1 MHTLNQDHRC
11 SDLKAPEGDEL
22 GTRLPS
28 RDRPEKNPYVER
40 QPIEAITAIDRIARS
55 DPERIALRNGAD
67 KLTFEAL
74 RLRSDALARRLQE
87 HGARG
92 AVVGYWGERGVDWA
106 TAVVAILKAGSTYL
120 PLDPSLP
127 ASRTSFI
134 VEQSRCAL
142 IIGPDQQHSLSLFQ
156 SSSKGTIQFMPI
168 EAELRAGQ
176 PLSFVPSSSADG
188 HAYILFTSGSTGQP
202 KGAMIARAALN
213 NHLTAKIDALT
224 LTRTD
229 CIAETASHCFD
240 ISLWQLLAGLC
251 VGASIAIIDD
261 ATLKSPVS
269 LLKAIQGYGVTVA
282 QFVPSMLAV
291 FVEYLQRLAAA
302 ERALDSLRSIS
313 TVGEPLTPGLA
324 RAWLALYP
332 KVPILNHY
340 GPTECAD
347 GVTHNLVSVP
357 PAVADTYVPI
367 GKPIANLEVYITDG
381 SRLCDTGEVGE
392 ICVSGVGVATGY
404 VNDHVRTKDAF
415 GPNPFSNDPS
425 FRRLYRTGD
434 LGRVRSD
441 GLLECLGRRDRQVKI
456 RGHRI
461 ELGEIEARLSAH
473 HLVRGAVAVASVCA
487 GAKLTARDITGAE
500 GETGSRRIVAYVSAP
515 AEVTECELL
524 DFLAEALPTYML
536 PERIIH
542 VDGIPRTRNG
552 KVDFGALPDPANV
565 RPPMPTPFE
574 EPRTEVEAKLCQIWS
589 GVLGIENI
597 GVNDQFISLGGDSL
611 RAMLILGQ
619 LQTELGVRTDFRL
632 VLNGTIRSLAASIS
646 TRGESEPYIGPAY
659 GKLTRSPLTRVQEHL
674 WFLSQLDPS
683 AKNYIIQGGLR
694 IRGIIDLAAFNRAWT
709 DVVRFHQALSA
720 RFIDEDGPVQL
731 FDAPQCANLEL
742 ADASHLSAQEAEELI
757 AELRRTELNGS
768 FDLSQ
773 GNLFR
778 GRMIRFGP
786 DHHLILI
793 TAHEIIVDAWS
804 ISVLLRDLRQTYLHA
819 ATPLPKNRA
828 SLSTYAVWEKQHAAP
843 DALANQRSYWRGQIG
858 DDPPALSLGTS
869 QARPPTNS
877 HRGASHAVLL
887 GSELSNQV
895 REFARRHGCTTS
907 TTLLACFQLL
917 LRMYSGQDDVI
928 VGIPHVVR
936 DQPGSAE
943 IVGFFLNM
951 LPIRSAIDVGQS
963 FAVHALRTQGLV
975 SDAIANSAYPFGW
988 MVRDSR
994 LYRDVGR
1001 SPIFQVMF
1009 NMYSEAAEPP
1019 GQQELDLTFREYDTG
1034 YVKFDLTLYAQDQG
1048 DEIALQLA
1056 YAEDIFSSD
1065 LVGRMAD
1072 NLRCLIAACVDNP
1085 LAPVQDLS
1093 CLSATDVVMLDSL
1106 DGSAQSYSTECPLVE
1121 AFEQIS
1127 ASHRSQVAYCGDS
1140 GEITFGDLRERVT
1153 AIRSLL
1159 EASDVRAGDR
1169 VALLVDRSPDVA
1181 AVILA
1186 VRALRS
1192 IVVPISPDYPRERI
1206 EHVLRDSQP
1215 KLLVHA
1221 NTIDLGF
1228 EMPSISL
1235 LTLEGCG
1242 TPARHSE
1249 RSAKPSDQG
1258 IASLIYTSSSTG
1270 KAKGVLI
1277 PESAILNR
1285 LNWMWRSAPFDNT
1298 DVMVVQKSA
1307 SLVAS
1312 AWEYFGGLL
1321 RGVSTLILTEEQLL
1335 DPDLLLSTLA
1345 RRRATHLFASPP
1357 LLTGLI
1363 ASQKRQRRATSL
1375 RLVTSSA
1382 EPMPSSL
1389 PVRWR
1394 RSFPDV
1400 PLWNFYGATECASNA
1415 SVYKTS
1421 DADDGSWLVP
1431 VGRPIDN
1438 VKLYVLDDR
1447 LKRVP
1452 VGAAGELC
1460 IAGRCVSAGYW
1471 RDQERTDRCFVP
1483 NPYDDGQYSVLYRSG
1498 DIARIS
1504 TSGLLEICGRSD
1516 NQIKVRGYRIELEEV
1531 EKALESHPAIAKAA
1545 VVADGMD
1552 DHRHLTASVIPARDS
1567 LCSEDIVAHLRH
1579 TLPSYMIPAAFRLV
1593 DNIPLTANGKI
1604 DRAHLLSVPYCD
1616 VGLGLSAEPRTRK
1629 ERLLAGIWQELLG
1642 AKRVGIDHN
1651 FFDIGGDSLL
1661 SVRCV
1666 TLARTAGLNL
1676 TVDQLY
1682 RTPTIRALAAD
1693 GATVTLHT
1701 APSADGSLPVTPA
1714 IASWKPLVGFDE
1726 HYNIGDLFFLPGGI
1740 LDIRLLERALAHVMD
1755 RHEGLRLRVAR
1766 TDDGLGLTIAASA
1779 AERLVEEINLVGM
1792 TCLRQ
1797 RKAIESIS
1805 ARRQHIFRFDG
1816 HTPLVNVTVFRT
1828 SESGDYYVLVL
1839 MHHFVADGIGYRL
1852 FLEALDSAYDALS
1865 VGHAVSSPEN
1875 MQMLSSWLKRLE
1887 HYANNEAPAELEY
1900 WEGIDHDQFNL
1911 DVSDTSSG
1919 GGSFSDV
1926 TARELHYAHLEG
1938 RKDDANCRFL
1948 WEDQAKHHLEIGKEA
1963 TADLLNIA
1971 ARSAHC
1977 KDIDVFLAAISGACG
1992 RVFGN
1997 YSLWIDSLTSTRGRL
2012 FEDIDPSQ
2020 IIGHISELVPLSLS
2034 LAGTEPR
2041 PDRAHSINRQRNVL
2055 PRRGIGFRALKFLNR
2070 DPAVR
2075 SRIDRLPLPK
2085 IGLNYRAGLQR
2096 HFPRRLLTQEPSP
2109 IWIGEEM
2116 DEAAASHLFWFD
2128 VGYQAGRLQIETRY
2142 DPIQINYE
2150 VTHNFCTVLQQEL
2163 LLTISDFGRA
2173 GDTVIHE

>member
-1 MHTLNQDHRC
+1 ML
-11 SDLKAPEGDEL
+11 
-22 GTRLPS
+22 S
-28 RDRPEKNPYVER
+28 RDLSKKHEFV
-40 QPIEAITAIDRIARS
+40 QPIEAITAIDRLARS
-55 DPERIALRNGAD
+55 DPERIALRSGAD
-67 KLTFEAL
+67 ELTYKAL
-74 RLRSDALARRLQE
+74 RLRSDALARRLRE

-92 AVVGYWGERGVDWA
+92 AAVGYWGERGLDWA
-106 TAVVAILKAGSTYL
+106 TALVAILKAGSAYL

-127 ASRTSFI
+127 ASRTSFMI
-134 VEQSRCAL
+134 EQSRCAL
-142 IIGPDQQHSLSLFQ
+142 VIGRDRPDSLSQFQ
-156 SSSKGTIQFMPI
+156 ASSKGTTQFMAI
-168 EAELRAGQ
+168 DAALRASQ
-176 PLSFVPSSSADG
+176 PSSSVPSSSADG
-188 HAYILFTSGSTGQP
+188 LAYILFTSGSTGQP

-213 NHLTAKIDALT
+213 NHLAAKIDALT

-229 CIAETASHCFD
+229 CVAETASHCFD

-251 VGASIAIIDD
+251 VGATIAIIDD

-291 FVEYLQRLAAA
+291 FVEYLQRLPAA
-302 ERALDSLRSIS
+302 ERALDGLRIIS

-347 GVTHNLVSVP
+347 GVTHHLVCVP
-357 PAVADTYVPI
+357 PAVTDTYVPI

-404 VNDHVRTKDAF
+404 VNDHVRTRDAF

-434 LGRVRSD
+434 LGRVRPD

-487 GAKLTARDITGAE
+487 GVKLTARDITGAE
-500 GETGSRRIVAYVSAP
+500 GETGSRRIIAYVSAP

-542 VDGIPRTRNG
+542 VGGIPRTRNG
-552 KVDFGALPDPANV
+552 KVDFGALPDPTSV

-574 EPRTEVEAKLCQIWS
+574 GPRTEVEAKLCQIWS
-589 GVLGIENI
+589 GILGIDNI

-611 RAMLILGQ
+611 RAMLVLGQ
-619 LQTELGVRTDFRL
+619 LQTELGARTDFRL
-632 VLNGTIRSLAASIS
+632 VLNGTVRSLAASIS
-646 TRGESEPYIGPAY
+646 TRGESNPCIGPAH
-659 GKLTRSPLTRVQEHL
+659 GNLTRSPLTRVQEHL

-694 IRGIIDLAAFNRAWT
+694 IRGIIDLARFNRAWT

-720 RFIDEDGPVQL
+720 RFIEEDGPVQL
-731 FDAPQCANLEL
+731 FDAPQGANLEL
-742 ADASHLSAQEAEELI
+742 IDASHLSAQEAEELI

-768 FDLSQ
+768 FDLTQ

-778 GRMIRFGP
+778 ARMIRFGP

-793 TAHEIIVDAWS
+793 SAHEIIIDAWS

-819 ATPLPKNRA
+819 AAYLPKNRA
-828 SLSTYAVWEKQHAAP
+828 SLSTYAVWEKQHASP
-843 DALANQRSYWRGQIG
+843 EALANQRSYWRRQIG
-858 DDPPALSLGTS
+858 DDPPVLSLGTG
-869 QARPPTNS
+869 QARPQTNS

-887 GSELSNQV
+887 GSELSNRV
-895 REFARRHGCTTS
+895 REFARQHRCTPS
-907 TTLLACFQLL
+907 TTLLACFKLL
-917 LRMYSGQDDVI
+917 LRMYSGQDEVI
-928 VGIPHVVR
+928 VGIPHAVR
-936 DQPGSAE
+936 EQPGSAD

-963 FAVHALRTQGLV
+963 FAVHALRIQGLV
-975 SDAIANSAYPFGW
+975 SDAIANAAYPFGW
-988 MVRDSR
+988 MVSDSR
-994 LYRDVGR
+994 LCREAGR

-1019 GQQELDLTFREYDTG
+1019 GQHELDLTFREYDTG

-1065 LVGRMAD
+1065 LIGRMAD
-1072 NLRCLIAACVDNP
+1072 NLRCLIAACVENP
-1085 LAPVQDLS
+1085 VAPVKDLS
-1093 CLSATDVVMLDSL
+1093 CLSATDVAMLDSL
-1106 DGSAQSYSTECPLVE
+1106 DGSAQSYATECPIVE

-1127 ASHRSQVAYCGDS
+1127 ASHRSQLAYFGDF

-1159 EASDVRAGDR
+1159 QASDVSAGDR
-1169 VALLVDRSPDVA
+1169 VAMLVDRSPDVA

-1186 VRALRS
+1186 ARALRS
-1192 IVVPISPDYPRERI
+1192 IVVPVSPDYPRERI

-1215 KLLVHA
+1215 KLLIHA
-1221 NTIDLGF
+1221 SAIDLGF
-1228 EMPSISL
+1228 ESPSISL
-1235 LTLEGCG
+1235 STLEGCG
-1242 TPARHSE
+1242 TPAHHSE
-1249 RSAKPSDQG
+1249 RSDKPSDQG

-1285 LNWMWRSAPFDNT
+1285 LHWMWRSAPFENT

-1321 RGVSTLILTEEQLL
+1321 RGVSTLILTREQLL

-1345 RRRATHLFASPP
+1345 RRRATHLFASPS

-1363 ASQKRQRRATSL
+1363 ASQERQRRATSL

-1382 EPMPSSL
+1382 EPMPASL

-1394 RSFPDV
+1394 ASFPDV

-1415 SVYKTS
+1415 SAYKTS
-1421 DADDGSWLVP
+1421 DADDGSSLVP
-1431 VGRPIDN
+1431 VGHPIDN

-1471 RDQERTDRCFVP
+1471 RDQERTSRCFVP
-1483 NPYDDGQYSVLYRSG
+1483 NPYGDGQYSVLYRSG

-1504 TSGLLEICGRSD
+1504 TSGLVEICGRSD
-1516 NQIKVRGYRIELEEV
+1516 NQIKVRGYRVELEEV
-1531 EKALESHPAIAKAA
+1531 EKALESHPAITKAA
-1545 VVADGMD
+1545 VVADGKVGD
-1552 DHRHLTASVIPARDS
+1552 RRLIASVIPARDTLS
-1567 LCSEDIVAHLRH
+1567 SEEIVTHLKH
-1579 TLPSYMIPAAFRLV
+1579 TLPSYMIPGAFRLV
-1593 DNIPLTANGKI
+1593 DSIPLTANGKI
-1604 DRAHLLSVPYCD
+1604 DRAHLSSVPYRE
-1616 VGLGLSAEPRTRK
+1616 VGPVPSAEPRTRK
-1629 ERLLAGIWQELLG
+1629 ERILVGIWQDLLG
-1642 AKRVGIDHN
+1642 VERVGIDQI

-1666 TLARTAGLNL
+1666 TLARKAGLNL

-1682 RTPTIRALAAD
+1682 RTPTIRELAAD
-1693 GATVTLHT
+1693 GTTAPLHA

-1714 IASWKPLVGFDE
+1714 IASWRPLVGFDE

-1755 RHEGLRLRVAR
+1755 RHEGLRLRIAR
-1766 TDDGLGLTIAASA
+1766 TDDGLRLTIAASM

-1792 TCLRQ
+1792 TSLRQ

-1805 ARRQHIFRFDG
+1805 ARRQHVFRFDG
-1816 HTPLVNVTVFRT
+1816 QTPLVNVTVFRT
-1828 SESGDYYVLVL
+1828 SESGDYYLLVL

-1852 FLEALDSAYDALS
+1852 FLEALDAAYDALGS
-1865 VGHAVSSPEN
+1865 GRPVYGPEN

-1887 HYANNEAPAELEY
+1887 RYANSEAPAELEY
-1900 WEGIDHDQFNL
+1900 WERIDHDRFNL
-1911 DVSDTSSG
+1911 HVSPTSASG
-1919 GGSFSDV
+1919 ASFSQA
-1926 TARELHYAHLEG
+1926 TARELHYARLEG
-1938 RKDDANCRFL
+1938 RANDANCRFL
-1948 WEDQAKHHLEIGKEA
+1948 WEDQAKHHLEIDKEA

-1971 ARSAHC
+1971 VRSAHC
-1977 KDIDVFLAAISGACG
+1977 KDIDVLLAAISGACG

-1997 YSLWIDSLTSTRGRL
+1997 YSLWIDSLTSIRGRL

-2020 IIGHISELVPLSLS
+2020 IIGHISELVPLALS
-2034 LAGTEPR
+2034 LTGTEAR
-2041 PDRAHSINRQRNVL
+2041 PDRARSIHRQRNAM

-2075 SRIDRLPLPK
+2075 RQIDRLPLPK

-2096 HFPRRLLTQEPSP
+2096 HFPRRFLAQEPST
-2109 IWIGEEM
+2109 IWIGEDM

-2128 VGYQAGRLQIETRY
+2128 VGYQAGCLQIDTTY
-2142 DPIQINYE
+2142 DPTHIGYE
-2150 VTHNFCTVLQQEL
+2150 VTRNLCTVLQQEL
-2163 LLTISDFGRA
+2163 LLTISEFGSAR
-2173 GDTVIHE
+2173 DTVIHE

>member
-1 MHTLNQDHRC
+1 MPSQDLSKKNQF
-11 SDLKAPEGDEL
+11 
-22 GTRLPS
+22 
-28 RDRPEKNPYVER
+28 VER
-40 QPIEAITAIDRIARS
+40 PPIEVITAIDRLARS
-55 DPERIALRNGAD
+55 DPERIALRSGAD
-67 KLTFEAL
+67 ELTYEAL
-74 RLRSDALARRLQE
+74 RLRSDALARRLRE

-92 AVVGYWGERGVDWA
+92 AVVGYWGERGFDWA

-134 VEQSRCAL
+134 IEQSRCAL

-156 SSSKGTIQFMPI
+156 SSSKGTTQFMPI
-168 EAELRAGQ
+168 EAALREGQ
-176 PLSFVPSSSADG
+176 PSSFVPSSRADG
-188 HAYILFTSGSTGQP
+188 LAYILFTSGSTGQP
-202 KGAMIARAALN
+202 KGAMIAHAALN
-213 NHLTAKIDALT
+213 NHLAAKIDALA

-229 CIAETASHCFD
+229 CSAQTASHCFD

-251 VGASIAIIDD
+251 VGGSIAIIDD

-269 LLKAIQGYGVTVA
+269 LLKAIQGHGVTVA

-291 FVEYLQRLAAA
+291 FVEYLQALAAA
-302 ERALDSLRSIS
+302 ERALDSLRIIS

-332 KVPILNHY
+332 QVPILNHY

-347 GVTHNLVSVP
+347 GVTHHLVSVP

-367 GKPIANLEVYITDG
+367 GKPIANLEAYVTDG

-392 ICVSGVGVATGY
+392 ICVSGVGVAAGY
-404 VNDHVRTKDAF
+404 VNDDVRTKDAF
-415 GPNPFSNDPS
+415 GPNPFSNNPG

-434 LGRVRSD
+434 LGRVRPD

-461 ELGEIEARLSAH
+461 ELGEIEARLCAH
-473 HLVRGAVAVASVCA
+473 HSVHGAVAVASVCA
-487 GAKLTARDITGAE
+487 GVKLMARDITSAE
-500 GETGSRRIVAYVSAP
+500 GETGPRRLIAYVSAP
-515 AEVTECELL
+515 AEVTEAELQN
-524 DFLAEALPTYML
+524 FVAETLPTYML

-542 VDGIPRTRNG
+542 VSGIPRTRNG
-552 KVDFGALPDPANV
+552 KVDFGALPDLTSV
-565 RPPMPTPFE
+565 RPLLPMPFE
-574 EPRTEVEAKLCQIWS
+574 EPRTELEAKLCQIWA
-589 GVLGIENI
+589 GVLRIENI
-597 GVNDQFISLGGDSL
+597 GANDQFVSLGGDSL

-619 LQTELGVRTDFRL
+619 LETQLGVRTDFRL
-632 VLNGTIRSLAASIS
+632 ILNGTVRSLAASIAS
-646 TRGESEPYIGPAY
+646 RGESKPCTAPAY
-659 GKLTRSPLTRVQEHL
+659 GMLARAPLTRVQEHL

-683 AKNYIIQGGLR
+683 ARNYIIQGGLR
-694 IRGIIDLAAFNRAWT
+694 IRGFLDLAAFNRAWS
-709 DVVRFHQALSA
+709 DVVHFHQALSA

-731 FDAPQCANLEL
+731 FDDPQCANLDL
-742 ADASHLSAQEAEELI
+742 TDASHLTAQQAEELI
-757 AELRRTELNGS
+757 TDLRQTELSGC
-768 FDLSQ
+768 FDLRQ
-773 GNLFR
+773 GHLFR
-778 GRMIRFGP
+778 ARMIRLRP

-793 TAHEIIVDAWS
+793 TAHEIIIDAWS
-804 ISVLLRDLRQTYLHA
+804 ISVLLRDLRQRYLHA
-819 ATPLPKNRA
+819 AASLPKNCA
-828 SLSTYAVWEKQHAAP
+828 SLSTYAVWEKQHATP
-843 DALANQRSYWRGQIG
+843 EALASQRSYWRRQIG
-858 DDPPALSLGTS
+858 DDPPVLSLGTG
-869 QARPPTNS
+869 QAQSRTKS

-895 REFARRHGCTTS
+895 REFARRHRCTTP
-907 TTLLACFQLL
+907 TALLACFKLL

-963 FAVHALRTQGLV
+963 FAVHALRVQGLV

-994 LYRDVGR
+994 LYRETER

-1019 GQQELDLTFREYDTG
+1019 DQHEFDLTFREYDTG

-1056 YAEDIFSSD
+1056 YAEDILSSD
-1065 LVGRMAD
+1065 LIVRMAD
-1072 NLRCLIAACVDNP
+1072 NLRCLIAACVENP
-1085 LAPVQDLS
+1085 LAPVKDLS
-1093 CLSATDVVMLDSL
+1093 CLSGADVVMLDSL
-1106 DGSAQSYSTECPLVE
+1106 DGSAQSYSTECPLAE

-1127 ASHRSQVAYCGDS
+1127 ATHRSQVAYCGDF

-1159 EASDVRAGDR
+1159 EACEVGAGDR
-1169 VALLVDRSPDVA
+1169 VAMLVDRSPDVA

-1186 VRALRS
+1186 ARALQS
-1192 IVVPISPDYPRERI
+1192 IVVPISPDYPRDRMDHI
-1206 EHVLRDSQP
+1206 LRDSRA

-1221 NTIDLGF
+1221 GTTDLGF
-1228 EMPSISL
+1228 DLPSICL

-1242 TPARHSE
+1242 TLAHESE
-1249 RSAKPSDQG
+1249 CGDKPSDQG

-1285 LNWMWRSAPFDNT
+1285 LNWMWRTAPFDST

-1321 RGVSTLILTEEQLL
+1321 RGVPALILTRKQLL

-1345 RRRATHLFASPP
+1345 GRRATRLFASPA

-1363 ASQKRQRRATSL
+1363 ASQERQPRSTSL
-1375 RLVTSSA
+1375 RFVTSSA

-1394 RSFPDV
+1394 TYFPDV

-1415 SVYKTS
+1415 AVYKTS
-1421 DADDGSWLVP
+1421 DADDGASLVP

-1438 VKLYVLDDR
+1438 VRLYVLDAA

-1460 IAGRCVSAGYW
+1460 VAGRCVSAGYW
-1471 RDQERTDRCFVP
+1471 RDQDRTTRCFVP
-1483 NPYDDGQYSVLYRSG
+1483 NPYGDGQYSVLYRSG

-1531 EKALESHPAIAKAA
+1531 EKALESHPAITKAA
-1545 VVADGMD
+1545 VAADGMVGD
-1552 DHRHLTASVIPARDS
+1552 RRLIASVIPARDS
-1567 LCSEDIVAHLRH
+1567 LSSEEIVTHLKH
-1579 TLPSYMIPAAFRLV
+1579 SLPSYMIPAAFRLV
-1593 DNIPLTANGKI
+1593 DNIPLTTSGKI
-1604 DRAHLLSVPYCD
+1604 DRAGLSSVPYRE
-1616 VGLGLSAEPRTRK
+1616 VGPAPSAEPRTGK
-1629 ERLLAGIWQELLG
+1629 ERILAGIWQDLLG
-1642 AKRVGIDHN
+1642 VKRVGIDQV

-1666 TLARTAGLNL
+1666 TLARKAGLNL

-1682 RTPTIRALAAD
+1682 RTPTIRELAAD
-1693 GATVTLHT
+1693 GATVALHT
-1701 APSADGSLPVTPA
+1701 AASADGSLPVTPA

-1740 LDIRLLERALAHVMD
+1740 LDIRLLERAVAHVMD

-1766 TDDGLGLTIAASA
+1766 TDDGLRLTIAASV
-1779 AERLVEEINLVGM
+1779 AERLVEEINLGGM
-1792 TCLRQ
+1792 TSLRQ

-1805 ARRQHIFRFDG
+1805 ARRQHMFRFDG
-1816 HTPLVNVTVFRT
+1816 QTPLVNVTVFRT
-1828 SESGDYYVLVL
+1828 SESGDYYLLVL

-1852 FLEALDSAYDALS
+1852 FLEALDAAYDALGS
-1865 VGHAVSSPEN
+1865 GHAVRGPDN
-1875 MQMLSSWLKRLE
+1875 MQILSSWLKRLE
-1887 HYANNEAPAELEY
+1887 HYANSEAPAELEY
-1900 WEGIDHDQFNL
+1900 WERIDYNQFNL
-1911 DVSDTSSG
+1911 HISPTSAG
-1919 GGSFSDV
+1919 GASFSQV
-1926 TARELHYAHLEG
+1926 TARELHYARLEG
-1938 RKDDANCRFL
+1938 RADDANCRVL

-1977 KDIDVFLAAISGACG
+1977 KDIDVVLAAISGACG

-2034 LAGTEPR
+2034 LAGTEAR
-2041 PDRAHSINRQRNVL
+2041 PDRVRSINRQRNAL
-2055 PRRGIGFRALKFLNR
+2055 PRRGVGFRVLKFVNR
-2070 DPAVR
+2070 DPAVQ

-2096 HFPRRLLTQEPSP
+2096 HFPRRLLAQDPSP
-2109 IWIGEEM
+2109 IWIGEDM
-2116 DEAAASHLFWFD
+2116 DEAAASHLLWFD

-2142 DPIQINYE
+2142 DPTQIGYE
-2150 VTHNFCTVLQQEL
+2150 VTRNLCTVLQQEL
-2163 LLTISDFGRA
+2163 LLTIAEFGRA

>member
-1 MHTLNQDHRC
+1 M
-11 SDLKAPEGDEL
+11 
-22 GTRLPS
+22 PS
-28 RDRPEKNPYVER
+28 RDLSKKNQFVER
-40 QPIEAITAIDRIARS
+40 QPIGAIAAIDRLARS
-55 DPERIALRNGAD
+55 DPKRIALRSGAD
-67 KLTFEAL
+67 ELTYEAL
-74 RLRSDALARRLQE
+74 RLGSDALARRLRE

-92 AVVGYWGERGVDWA
+92 AVIGYWGERGFDWA
-106 TAVVAILKAGSTYL
+106 TAVIAILKAGSTYL

-134 VEQSRCAL
+134 IEQSRCAL
-142 IIGPDQQHSLSLFQ
+142 IIVPDQQHSLGMFQ
-156 SSSKGTIQFMPI
+156 SSSKGTTQFLPI
-168 EAELRAGQ
+168 EAALREGQ
-176 PLSFVPSSSADG
+176 PSSFVPSSSADG
-188 HAYILFTSGSTGQP
+188 IAYILFTSGSTGQP
-202 KGAMIARAALN
+202 KGAMIAHAALN
-213 NHLTAKIDALT
+213 NHLAAKIDALA

-229 CIAETASHCFD
+229 SIAQTASHCFD

-251 VGASIAIIDD
+251 VGGSIAIIDD

-269 LLKAIQGYGVTVA
+269 LLKAIQGHGVTIA

-291 FVEYLQRLAAA
+291 FVEYLQPLAAA
-302 ERALDSLRSIS
+302 ERALDSLRIIS

-332 KVPILNHY
+332 HVPILNHY

-367 GKPIANLEVYITDG
+367 GKPIANLEAYVTDG
-381 SRLCDTGEVGE
+381 SRLCDTGELGE
-392 ICVSGVGVATGY
+392 ICVSGVGVAAGY
-404 VNDHVRTKDAF
+404 VNDDVRTKDAF
-415 GPNPFSNDPS
+415 GPNPFSNKPG

-461 ELGEIEARLSAH
+461 ELGEIEARLCAH
-473 HLVRGAVAVASVCA
+473 HSVHGAVAVASVCA
-487 GAKLTARDITGAE
+487 GVKLMARDITSAE
-500 GETGSRRIVAYVSAP
+500 RETGSRRLIAYVSAP
-515 AEVTECELL
+515 AEVTEAELQN
-524 DFLAEALPTYML
+524 FVAETLPTYML

-542 VDGIPRTRNG
+542 LGCIPRNRNG
-552 KVDFGALPDPANV
+552 KVDFGALPDPTSV
-565 RPPMPTPFE
+565 RPLMPTPFE
-574 EPRTEVEAKLCQIWS
+574 GPRTELEAQLWQIWA
-589 GVLGIENI
+589 GVLRIENI

-619 LQTELGVRTDFRL
+619 LQTQLGVRTDFRL
-632 VLNGTIRSLAASIS
+632 VLKGTVRSLAASIAS
-646 TRGESEPYIGPAY
+646 RGESKPCTAPAH
-659 GKLTRSPLTRVQEHL
+659 GKLARAPLTRVQEHL

-683 AKNYIIQGGLR
+683 ARNYIIQGGLR
-694 IRGIIDLAAFNRAWT
+694 IKGFIDLATFNRAWT
-709 DVVRFHQALSA
+709 DVVHFHQALSA

-731 FDAPQCANLEL
+731 FDDPQCANLGL
-742 ADASHLSAQEAEELI
+742 TDASHLTAQQAEELI
-757 AELRRTELNGS
+757 AELRQTELSGS

-773 GNLFR
+773 GHLFR
-778 GRMIRFGP
+778 ARMIRFRP

-793 TAHEIIVDAWS
+793 TAHEIIIDAWS
-804 ISVLLRDLRQTYLHA
+804 ISVLLRDLRQRYLDA
-819 ATPLPKNRA
+819 AASMPKDRA
-828 SLSTYAVWEKQHAAP
+828 SLSTYAVWEKQHATP
-843 DALANQRSYWRGQIG
+843 ETLANQRSYWRRQIG
-858 DDPPALSLGTS
+858 DDPPVLSLGTG
-869 QARPPTNS
+869 QARPRTKS

-895 REFARRHGCTTS
+895 REFARRHRCTTS
-907 TTLLACFQLL
+907 TTLLACFKLL

-928 VGIPHVVR
+928 VGIPQVVR
-936 DQPGSAE
+936 DQPGSAD

-963 FAVHALRTQGLV
+963 FAVHALRVQGLV

-994 LYRDVGR
+994 LYREAER
-1001 SPIFQVMF
+1001 SPIFRVMF

-1019 GQQELDLTFREYDTG
+1019 DQHEFNLTFREYDTG

-1056 YAEDIFSSD
+1056 YAEDILSRD
-1065 LVGRMAD
+1065 LIVRMAD
-1072 NLRCLIAACVDNP
+1072 NLRCLIAACVESP
-1085 LAPVQDLS
+1085 LAPVKDLS
-1093 CLSATDVVMLDSL
+1093 CLSGADVVMLDSL
-1106 DGSAQSYSTECPLVE
+1106 HGSAQSYATECPLVE
-1121 AFEQIS
+1121 AFGQIGT
-1127 ASHRSQVAYCGDS
+1127 SHRSQVAYFGDF

-1159 EASDVRAGDR
+1159 EASEVGAGDR
-1169 VALLVDRSPDVA
+1169 VAMLVDRSPDVA

-1186 VRALRS
+1186 ARALQS
-1192 IVVPISPDYPRERI
+1192 IVVPISPDYPRDRMDHI
-1206 EHVLRDSQP
+1206 LRDSRA
-1215 KLLVHA
+1215 KVLVHA
-1221 NTIDLGF
+1221 STTDLGF
-1228 EMPSISL
+1228 DLPSICL
-1235 LTLEGCG
+1235 LTLEGGGTLAHESECG
-1242 TPARHSE
+1242 D
-1249 RSAKPSDQG
+1249 KPSDQG

-1270 KAKGVLI
+1270 RAKGVLI
-1277 PESAILNR
+1277 PESAIVNR
-1285 LNWMWRSAPFDNT
+1285 LNWMWRTAPFEST

-1321 RGVSTLILTEEQLL
+1321 RGVPALILPRRQLL
-1335 DPDLLLSTLA
+1335 DPDLLSSTLA
-1345 RRRATHLFASPP
+1345 EHRATHLFASPA

-1363 ASQKRQRRATSL
+1363 ASQERQPRSTSL
-1375 RLVTSSA
+1375 RFVTSSA

-1394 RSFPDV
+1394 TYFPDV

-1415 SVYKTS
+1415 AVYKTS
-1421 DADDGSWLVP
+1421 DADDGVSLVP

-1438 VKLYVLDDR
+1438 VKLYVLDAA

-1471 RDQERTDRCFVP
+1471 RDQERTTRCFVP
-1483 NPYDDGQYSVLYRSG
+1483 NPYGDGQYSVLYRSG

-1531 EKALESHPAIAKAA
+1531 EKALESHPAISKAA
-1545 VVADGMD
+1545 VAADGMVGD
-1552 DHRHLTASVIPARDS
+1552 RRLIASVIPARDS
-1567 LCSEDIVAHLRH
+1567 LSSEEIVTHLKH
-1579 TLPSYMIPAAFRLV
+1579 SLPSYMIPAAFRFV
-1593 DNIPLTANGKI
+1593 DNIPLTTSGKI
-1604 DRAHLLSVPYCD
+1604 DRAGLSSVPYRE
-1616 VGLGLSAEPRTRK
+1616 VGPAPSAEPSTRK
-1629 ERLLAGIWQELLG
+1629 ERILAGIWRDLLG
-1642 AKRVGIDHN
+1642 IERVGIDQA
-1651 FFDIGGDSLL
+1651 FFDVGGDSLL

-1666 TLARTAGLNL
+1666 TLARKAGLNL

-1682 RTPTIRALAAD
+1682 RTPTIRELAAD
-1693 GATVTLHT
+1693 GATIALHT
-1701 APSADGSLPVTPA
+1701 APSVDGALPVTPA

-1726 HYNIGDLFFLPGGI
+1726 HYNIGDLFFLPGGM

-1755 RHEGLRLRVAR
+1755 RHEGLRLRIAR
-1766 TDDGLGLTIAASA
+1766 TDDGLRLTIAASV
-1779 AERLVEEINLVGM
+1779 AERLVEEINLGGM
-1792 TCLRQ
+1792 TSLRQ

-1805 ARRQHIFRFDG
+1805 ARRQHMFRFDG
-1816 HTPLVNVTVFRT
+1816 QTPLVNVTVFRT
-1828 SESGDYYVLVL
+1828 SESGDYYLLVL

-1852 FLEALDSAYDALS
+1852 FLEAVDAAYDALGS
-1865 VGHAVSSPEN
+1865 GHAVSGPET
-1875 MQMLSSWLKRLE
+1875 MQMLSPWLKRLE
-1887 HYANNEAPAELEY
+1887 HYANSEAPAELEY
-1900 WEGIDHDQFNL
+1900 WERIDYDQFNL
-1911 DVSDTSSG
+1911 HVSPTPAGSA
-1919 GGSFSDV
+1919 SFSQV
-1926 TARELHYAHLEG
+1926 TARELHYARLEG
-1938 RKDDANCRFL
+1938 RADDANCRVL

-2034 LAGTEPR
+2034 LTGTEAR
-2041 PDRAHSINRQRNVL
+2041 PDRVRSINRQRNAP
-2055 PRRGIGFRALKFLNR
+2055 PRRGVGFRVLKFVNR

-2085 IGLNYRAGLQR
+2085 IGLNYRAGLQH
-2096 HFPRRLLTQEPSP
+2096 HFPRRLLAQDPSP
-2109 IWIGEEM
+2109 IWIGEDM

-2142 DPIQINYE
+2142 DPTQIGYE
-2150 VTHNFCTVLQQEL
+2150 VTHNLCTVLQQEL
-2163 LLTISDFGRA
+2163 LLTIREFGRA
-2173 GDTVIHE
+2173 GDAVIHE

>member
-1 MHTLNQDHRC
+1 M
-11 SDLKAPEGDEL
+11 
-22 GTRLPS
+22 PS
-28 RDRPEKNPYVER
+28 RDLPDKTPYVEP
-40 QPIEAITAIDRIARS
+40 QPIEAITAIDGIARS
-55 DPERIALRNGAD
+55 DPKRIALRSGAD
-67 KLTFEAL
+67 ELTYEAL
-74 RLRSDALARRLQE
+74 RLRSDTLAKRLRE
-87 HGARG
+87 HVARG
-92 AVVGYWGERGVDWA
+92 AVVGYWGERGFDWA
-106 TAVVAILKAGSTYL
+106 TAVIAILKAGSTYL

-142 IIGPDQQHSLSLFQ
+142 IIGPDQQQSLGLFQ

-168 EAELRAGQ
+168 EAQLRERQ
-176 PLSFVPSSSADG
+176 PSSFVPSSSADG

-213 NHLTAKIDALT
+213 NHLAAKIDALT

-251 VGASIAIIDD
+251 VGASITIIDD

-269 LLKAIQGYGVTVA
+269 LLQAIQGYGVTVA

-302 ERALDSLRSIS
+302 ERALDSLRIIS

-347 GVTHNLVSVP
+347 GVTHNLVSIP

-404 VNDHVRTKDAF
+404 VNDHVRTRDAF

-473 HLVRGAVAVASVCA
+473 HLVSGAVAVASVCA
-487 GAKLTARDITGAE
+487 GVKLTARDITGSE
-500 GETGSRRIVAYVSAP
+500 RETGSRRIVAYVSAP
-515 AEVTECELL
+515 AEVTQCELL

-542 VDGIPRTRNG
+542 VGSIPRTRNG
-552 KVDFGALPDPANV
+552 KVDFGALPDPTSV

-574 EPRTEVEAKLCQIWS
+574 RPRTEVEARLCQIWS
-589 GVLGIENI
+589 EILGIKNV
-597 GVNDQFISLGGDSL
+597 GVNDQFMSLGGDSL

-646 TRGESEPYIGPAY
+646 TRGESKPCIGPAY
-659 GKLTRSPLTRVQEHL
+659 GKLARSPLTRVQEHL

-694 IRGIIDLAAFNRAWT
+694 IRGIIDLAAFSRAWA
-709 DVVRFHQALSA
+709 DVVRLHQALSA

-742 ADASHLSAQEAEELI
+742 ADASHLSAREAEELI

-778 GRMIRFGP
+778 GRMIRLSP

-793 TAHEIIVDAWS
+793 TAHEIILDAWS
-804 ISVLLRDLRQTYLHA
+804 ISVLLRELRQTYLHA
-819 ATPLPKNRA
+819 APSLPKNRA
-828 SLSTYAVWEKQHAAP
+828 SLSTYAVWEEQHAAP
-843 DALANQRSYWRGQIG
+843 EALANQRSYWRGQIG
-858 DDPPALSLGTS
+858 DDPPVLSLGTR
-869 QARPPTNS
+869 QARPQTNS
-877 HRGASHAVLL
+877 HRGASHSVLL
-887 GSELSNQV
+887 GSELSNRV

-907 TTLLACFQLL
+907 TTLLACFKLL
-917 LRMYSGQDDVI
+917 LRMYSGQDDLI
-928 VGIPHVVR
+928 VGIPHAVR
-936 DQPGSAE
+936 DQPGSAD

-963 FAVHALRTQGLV
+963 FAVHALRIQGLV

-988 MVRDSR
+988 MVRDGR
-994 LYRDVGR
+994 LHREAGR

-1009 NMYSEAAEPP
+1009 NMYSEATEPP
-1019 GQQELDLTFREYDTG
+1019 AQQELDLTFREYDTG

-1056 YAEDIFSSD
+1056 YAKDIFSSD
-1065 LVGRMAD
+1065 LIGRMAD
-1072 NLRCLIAACVDNP
+1072 NLRCLIAACVDHP
-1085 LAPVQDLS
+1085 LAPVKDLS

-1127 ASHRSQVAYCGDS
+1127 ASHCSRVAYFGDF
-1140 GEITFGDLRERVT
+1140 GEITFGDLRERVRAT
-1153 AIRSLL
+1153 RSLL
-1159 EASDVRAGDR
+1159 EASGVEAGDR
-1169 VALLVDRSPDVA
+1169 VAMLVDRSPDVA

-1186 VRALRS
+1186 ARALQS
-1192 IVVPISPDYPRERI
+1192 IVVPISPDYPRDRI
-1206 EHVLRDSQP
+1206 DHILRDSQA

-1221 NTIDLGF
+1221 NTTDPGFDL
-1228 EMPSISL
+1228 PSICL
-1235 LTLEGCG
+1235 LTRQGRRAPPHECIFSGG
-1242 TPARHSE
+1242 
-1249 RSAKPSDQG
+1249 PSDPK
-1258 IASLIYTSSSTG
+1258 IVSLIYTSSSTG

-1277 PESAILNR
+1277 PESSVLNR
-1285 LNWMWRSAPFDNT
+1285 LNWMWRSAPFGNT

-1321 RGVSTLILTEEQLL
+1321 RGVSTLILAHEQLL
-1335 DPDLLLSTLA
+1335 DPDLLLGTLA
-1345 RRRATHLFASPP
+1345 GRRATHLFASPP

-1363 ASQKRQRRATSL
+1363 ASQERQPRSTSL
-1375 RLVTSSA
+1375 RFVTSSA

-1394 RSFPDV
+1394 ASFPDV

-1415 SVYKTS
+1415 AVYKTS
-1421 DADDGSWLVP
+1421 DADDGASLVP

-1438 VKLYVLDDR
+1438 VKIYVLDDR

-1471 RDQERTDRCFVP
+1471 RDQERTTRCFVP
-1483 NPYDDGQYSVLYRSG
+1483 NPYGSGQYSVLYRSG

-1504 TSGLLEICGRSD
+1504 TSGLLEVCGRSD

-1545 VVADGMD
+1545 VVPEGMD
-1552 DHRHLTASVIPARDS
+1552 GHCRLIASVIPARDTLS
-1567 LCSEDIVAHLRH
+1567 SEDIVIHLRH

-1593 DNIPLTANGKI
+1593 DSIPLTTSGKI
-1604 DRAHLLSVPYCD
+1604 DRAGLMSVPYRE
-1616 VGLGLSAEPRTRK
+1616 VGPAPSAEPRTGK
-1629 ERLLAGIWQELLG
+1629 ERVLAGIWQDLLG
-1642 AKRVGIDHN
+1642 VKRVGIDQV

-1666 TLARTAGLNL
+1666 TLARKAGLNL

-1682 RTPTIRALAAD
+1682 RTPTIRELAAD
-1693 GATVTLHT
+1693 GATVTLPT
-1701 APSADGSLPVTPA
+1701 APSADGSLPVSPA

-1755 RHEGLRLRVAR
+1755 SHEGLRLRIAR
-1766 TDDGLGLTIAASA
+1766 TDDGLRLTIAASLG
-1779 AERLVEEINLVGM
+1779 ERLVEEINLVGM
-1792 TCLRQ
+1792 TSPRQ

-1805 ARRQHIFRFDG
+1805 ARRQHMFVFDG
-1816 HTPLVNVTVFRT
+1816 RTPLVNVTVFRT
-1828 SESGDYYVLVL
+1828 SESGDYYLLVL

-1852 FLEALDSAYDALS
+1852 FLEALDAAYDALS
-1865 VGHAVSSPEN
+1865 SGHALSSPEN

-1887 HYANNEAPAELEY
+1887 HYANSEAPAELEY
-1900 WEGIDHDQFNL
+1900 WERIDHAQFKL
-1911 DVSDTSSG
+1911 HVSPISAG
-1919 GGSFSDV
+1919 GASFSEV
-1926 TARELHYAHLEG
+1926 TAGELHYAHLEG
-1938 RKDDANCRFL
+1938 RKEDANRRFL
-1948 WEDQAKHHLEIGKEA
+1948 REDQAKHHLEIGNEA

-1997 YSLWIDSLTSTRGRL
+1997 YSLWIDSLTSTRGQL
-2012 FEDIDPSQ
+2012 FEDFDPSQ

-2034 LAGTEPR
+2034 LSGTEPR
-2041 PDRAHSINRQRNVL
+2041 PDRARSINRQRNVL
-2055 PRRGIGFRALKFLNR
+2055 PRRGIGFRALKFLTR
-2070 DPAVR
+2070 DPALR

-2109 IWIGEEM
+2109 IWIGEDM

-2142 DPIQINYE
+2142 DPTQIGYE
-2150 VTHNFCTVLQQEL
+2150 VTHNVCTVLHQEL
-2163 LLTISDFGRA
+2163 LLTMSEFGRA
-2173 GDTVIHE
+2173 VDTVIHE

>member
-1 MHTLNQDHRC
+1 M
-11 SDLKAPEGDEL
+11 
-22 GTRLPS
+22 RLPS
-28 RDRPEKNPYVER
+28 RDLPDKNPYVER

-55 DPERIALRNGAD
+55 DPERIALRSGAD
-67 KLTFEAL
+67 ELTYEAL
-74 RLRSDALARRLQE
+74 RLRSDALASRLRE

-92 AVVGYWGERGVDWA
+92 AVVGYWGERGLDWA

-142 IIGPDQQHSLSLFQ
+142 IIGPDQQHSLSLFR

-168 EAELRAGQ
+168 EAELRERQ
-176 PLSFVPSSSADG
+176 PSAFQPSSRTDG

-213 NHLTAKIDALT
+213 NHLAAKIDALT

-251 VGASIAIIDD
+251 IGANIAIIDD

-269 LLKAIQGYGVTVA
+269 LLKAFQRYGVTVA
-282 QFVPSMLAV
+282 QFVPSMLAA

-302 ERALDSLRSIS
+302 ERALDSLRIIS

-332 KVPILNHY
+332 QVPILNHY

-347 GVTHNLVSVP
+347 GVTHNLVSVA

-367 GKPIANLEVYITDG
+367 GKPIANLEIYITDG

-473 HLVRGAVAVASVCA
+473 HLVGGAVAVASVCA
-487 GAKLTARDITGAE
+487 GVKLTARDITGAE

-552 KVDFGALPDPANV
+552 KVDFGALPDPTSV

-574 EPRTEVEAKLCQIWS
+574 GPRTEVEAKLCQIWS
-589 GVLGIENI
+589 GILGIENI

-619 LQTELGVRTDFRL
+619 LQTDLGVRAHFRL

-646 TRGESEPYIGPAY
+646 TRGESKPCMGPAH

-694 IRGIIDLAAFNRAWT
+694 IRGIIDLAGFNRAWT

-731 FDAPQCANLEL
+731 FDAPQCAHLEL

-793 TAHEIIVDAWS
+793 TAHEIIIDAWS
-804 ISVLLRDLRQTYLHA
+804 ISVLLRDLRQRYLHA
-819 ATPLPKNRA
+819 AASLPKNRA
-828 SLSTYAVWEKQHAAP
+828 SLSTYAVWEKQQATP
-843 DALANQRSYWRGQIG
+843 EALANQRSYWRRQIG
-858 DDPPALSLGTS
+858 DDPPVLSLGTG
-869 QARPPTNS
+869 QARPRAKS

-895 REFARRHGCTTS
+895 REFARRHRCTTS
-907 TTLLACFQLL
+907 TTLLACFKLL

-936 DQPGSAE
+936 DQPGSAD

-963 FAVHALRTQGLV
+963 FAVHALRVQGLV
-975 SDAIANSAYPFGW
+975 SDAVANSAYPFGW

-994 LYRDVGR
+994 LYREAER

-1019 GQQELDLTFREYDTG
+1019 GQHELDLTFREYDTG

-1048 DEIALQLA
+1048 DEMALQLA
-1056 YAEDIFSSD
+1056 YAQDIFSSD
-1065 LVGRMAD
+1065 LIGRMAD

-1085 LAPVQDLS
+1085 LAPVKDLS
-1093 CLSATDVVMLDSL
+1093 CLSAADVVMLDSL

-1127 ASHRSQVAYCGDS
+1127 ASHCSQVAYFGDF

-1159 EASDVRAGDR
+1159 EASDVGAGDR
-1169 VALLVDRSPDVA
+1169 VAMLVDRSPDVA

-1186 VRALRS
+1186 ARALQS
-1192 IVVPISPDYPRERI
+1192 IVVPISPDYPRDRI
-1206 EHVLRDSQP
+1206 DHILRDSQA

-1221 NTIDLGF
+1221 NTTDLGVDL
-1228 EMPSISL
+1228 PSICL
-1235 LTLEGCG
+1235 LTLQGRG
-1242 TPARHSE
+1242 APAHECICSGG
-1249 RSAKPSDQG
+1249 PSDQR

-1277 PESAILNR
+1277 PESSVLNR
-1285 LNWMWRSAPFDNT
+1285 LNWMWRSAPFGNT

-1321 RGVSTLILTEEQLL
+1321 RGVSTLILTQEQLL

-1345 RRRATHLFASPP
+1345 GRRATHLFASPP

-1363 ASQKRQRRATSL
+1363 ASQERQPRSTSL
-1375 RLVTSSA
+1375 RFVTSSA

-1394 RSFPDV
+1394 AAFPDV

-1415 SVYKTS
+1415 AVYKTS
-1421 DADDGSWLVP
+1421 DADDGASLVP

-1471 RDQERTDRCFVP
+1471 RDQERTTRCFVP
-1483 NPYDDGQYSVLYRSG
+1483 NPYGDGQYSVLYRSG

-1531 EKALESHPAIAKAA
+1531 EKAIESHPAIAKAA
-1545 VVADGMD
+1545 VVPEGMD
-1552 DHRHLTASVIPARDS
+1552 GHCRLIANVIPARDS
-1567 LCSEDIVAHLRH
+1567 LICEDIVVHLRN
-1579 TLPSYMIPAAFRLV
+1579 TLPSYMIPAAFRLI
-1593 DNIPLTANGKI
+1593 DSIPLTTSGKI
-1604 DRAHLLSVPYCD
+1604 DRAGLMSVPYRE
-1616 VGLGLSAEPRTRK
+1616 VGPVPSAEPRTGK
-1629 ERLLAGIWQELLG
+1629 ERVLAGIWQDLLG
-1642 AKRVGIDHN
+1642 VKRVGIDQV

-1666 TLARTAGLNL
+1666 TLARKAGLNL

-1682 RTPTIRALAAD
+1682 RTPTIRELAAD
-1693 GATVTLHT
+1693 GATVTPHT
-1701 APSADGSLPVTPA
+1701 VPSADGSLPVIPA
-1714 IASWKPLVGFDE
+1714 IASWKALVGFDE

-1755 RHEGLRLRVAR
+1755 RHEGLRLRIAR
-1766 TDDGLGLTIAASA
+1766 TDDGLRLTIAASM

-1792 TCLRQ
+1792 TSLRQ

-1805 ARRQHIFRFDG
+1805 ARRQHMFVFDG
-1816 HTPLVNVTVFRT
+1816 QTPLVNVTVFRT
-1828 SESGDYYVLVL
+1828 SESGDYYLLVL

-1852 FLEALDSAYDALS
+1852 FLEALDAAYDGFGS
-1865 VGHAVSSPEN
+1865 GHAISSPEN
-1875 MQMLSSWLKRLE
+1875 MQMLSRWLRRLE
-1887 HYANNEAPAELEY
+1887 HYANSEAPAELEY
-1900 WEGIDHDQFNL
+1900 WEGIDYDQFNL

-1919 GGSFSDV
+1919 GASFSDV
-1926 TARELHYAHLEG
+1926 TARELHYARLEG
-1938 RKDDANCRFL
+1938 RKEDANCRSL
-1948 WEDQAKHHLEIGKEA
+1948 REDQAKHHLEIGNEA
-1963 TADLLNIA
+1963 TADLLKIA
-1971 ARSAHC
+1971 TRSAHC

-1997 YSLWIDSLTSTRGRL
+1997 YSLWIDSLTSTRGQL
-2012 FEDIDPSQ
+2012 FADIDPSQ

-2034 LAGTEPR
+2034 LSGTESR
-2041 PDRAHSINRQRNVL
+2041 PDRARSINRQRNVL

-2096 HFPRRLLTQEPSP
+2096 HFPRRLLAQEPSP
-2109 IWIGEEM
+2109 IWIGEDM

-2142 DPIQINYE
+2142 DPTEIGYE
-2150 VTHNFCTVLQQEL
+2150 ATRNLCTVLQQEL
-2163 LLTISDFGRA
+2163 LLTISEFGRA

>member
-1 MHTLNQDHRC
+1 M
-11 SDLKAPEGDEL
+11 
-22 GTRLPS
+22 
-28 RDRPEKNPYVER
+28 ER
-40 QPIEAITAIDRIARS
+40 QAIEAITAIDRIAKS
-55 DPERIALRNGAD
+55 DPERIALRGGAD
-67 KLTFEAL
+67 VLTYEAL
-74 RLRSDALARRLQE
+74 RLRSDALASRLRE

-92 AVVGYWGERGVDWA
+92 AVVGYWGDRGFDWA

-134 VEQSRCAL
+134 IEQSRCAL
-142 IIGPDQQHSLSLFQ
+142 IVGSEQQHSLSLLQ
-156 SSSKGTIQFMPI
+156 SSSEGTIQFMPI
-168 EAELRAGQ
+168 KAELRERQ
-176 PLSFVPSSSADG
+176 PSSFVPSSSADG
-188 HAYILFTSGSTGQP
+188 HAYVLFTSGSTGEP
-202 KGAMIARAALN
+202 KGAMITRAALN
-213 NHLTAKIDALT
+213 NHLAAKIDALT

-269 LLKAIQGYGVTVA
+269 LLRAIEGYGVTVA
-282 QFVPSMLAV
+282 QFVPSVLAV

-302 ERALDSLRSIS
+302 ERVLDSLRIIS

-332 KVPILNHY
+332 QVPILNHY

-347 GVTHNLVSVP
+347 GVTHHLVSVP

-367 GKPIANLEVYITDG
+367 GKPIANLEVYVIDR
-381 SRLCDTGEVGE
+381 SRLCDMGEVGE
-392 ICVSGVGVATGY
+392 ICVSGIGVAAGY
-404 VNDHVRTKDAF
+404 VNDDVRTKESF

-473 HLVRGAVAVASVCA
+473 HLVRGAVAMASACA
-487 GAKLTARDITGAE
+487 GVKLTARDITSAE
-500 GETGSRRIVAYVSAP
+500 EDTGPRRIVAYVSAP
-515 AEVTECELL
+515 AEVTEAELQN
-524 DFLAEALPTYML
+524 FVAETLPTYML

-542 VDGIPRTRNG
+542 VGGIPRTRNG
-552 KVDFGALPDPANV
+552 KVDFRALPDPTSV
-565 RPPMPTPFE
+565 RPLLPTPFE
-574 EPRTEVEAKLCQIWS
+574 GPRTELEAQLCQIWA
-589 GVLGIENI
+589 GVLRIENI

-619 LQTELGVRTDFRL
+619 LQTQLGVRTDFRL
-632 VLNGTIRSLAASIS
+632 VLNGTVRSLAASIAS
-646 TRGESEPYIGPAY
+646 RVESKPCAAPAP
-659 GKLTRSPLTRVQEHL
+659 GKLARAPLTRVQEHL

-683 AKNYIIQGGLR
+683 ARNYIIQGGLR
-694 IRGIIDLAAFNRAWT
+694 IRGVIDLAAFNGAWT
-709 DVVRFHQALSA
+709 DVVDFHQALSA
-720 RFIDEDGPVQL
+720 RFINEDGPVQL
-731 FDAPQCANLEL
+731 FDDPQYANLDL
-742 ADASHLSAQEAEELI
+742 TDASHLTSQQAEELI
-757 AELRRTELNGS
+757 TELRQTELSGS

-773 GNLFR
+773 GHLFR
-778 GRMIRFGP
+778 ARMIRFGP

-793 TAHEIIVDAWS
+793 TAHEIIIDAWS
-804 ISVLLRDLRQTYLHA
+804 ISVLLRDLRQRYLHA
-819 ATPLPKNRA
+819 AASLPKNRA
-828 SLSTYAVWEKQHAAP
+828 SLSTYAVWEKQHATP
-843 DALANQRSYWRGQIG
+843 EALANQRSYWRRQIG
-858 DDPPALSLGTS
+858 DDPPVLSLGTG
-869 QARPPTNS
+869 QARPRAKS

-895 REFARRHGCTTS
+895 REFARRHRCTTS
-907 TTLLACFQLL
+907 TTLLACFKLL

-936 DQPGSAE
+936 DQPGSAD

-963 FAVHALRTQGLV
+963 FAVHALRIQGLV
-975 SDAIANSAYPFGW
+975 SDAIANAAYPFGW

-994 LYRDVGR
+994 LCREAGR

-1009 NMYSEAAEPP
+1009 NMYSEAPEPA
-1019 GQQELDLTFREYDTG
+1019 GQHELDLTFREYDTG

-1048 DEIALQLA
+1048 DEMALQLA
-1056 YAEDIFSSD
+1056 YAENIFSSD
-1065 LVGRMAD
+1065 LIGRMAD
-1072 NLRCLIAACVDNP
+1072 NLRCLIAACIENP
-1085 LAPVQDLS
+1085 LAPVKDLS
-1093 CLSATDVVMLDSL
+1093 CLSATDVVVLDSL
-1106 DGSAQSYSTECPLVE
+1106 DGSAQSYSTECPIVE

-1127 ASHRSQVAYCGDS
+1127 ASHCSQVAYFGDF

-1159 EASDVRAGDR
+1159 EASDVGAGDR
-1169 VALLVDRSPDVA
+1169 VAMLVDRSPDVA

-1186 VRALRS
+1186 ARALQS
-1192 IVVPISPDYPRERI
+1192 IVVPISPEYPRDRI
-1206 EHVLRDSQP
+1206 DHILRDSQA

-1221 NTIDLGF
+1221 NTTDLGVDLPSSVDL
-1228 EMPSISL
+1228 PSICL
-1235 LTLEGCG
+1235 LTLQGRGAPAHEGICSG
-1242 TPARHSE
+1242 G
-1249 RSAKPSDQG
+1249 PSDQR

-1285 LNWMWRSAPFDNT
+1285 LQWMWRSAPFDNT

-1321 RGVSTLILTEEQLL
+1321 RGVSTLILTQEQLL

-1345 RRRATHLFASPP
+1345 GRRATHLFASPP

-1363 ASQKRQRRATSL
+1363 ASQERQPRSTSL
-1375 RLVTSSA
+1375 RFVTSSA

-1394 RSFPDV
+1394 ASFPDV

-1415 SVYKTS
+1415 AVYKTS
-1421 DADDGSWLVP
+1421 DADDGASLVP

-1471 RDQERTDRCFVP
+1471 QDQERTTRCFVP
-1483 NPYDDGQYSVLYRSG
+1483 NPYGDGQYSILYRSG

-1545 VVADGMD
+1545 VVPEGMD
-1552 DHRHLTASVIPARDS
+1552 GHCRLIANVIPARDS
-1567 LCSEDIVAHLRH
+1567 LISEDIVVHLRH
-1579 TLPSYMIPAAFRLV
+1579 TLPSYMIPAAFRLIHS
-1593 DNIPLTANGKI
+1593 IPLTTSGKI
-1604 DRAHLLSVPYCD
+1604 DRAGLMSVPYRE
-1616 VGLGLSAEPRTRK
+1616 VGPAPSAEPRTGK
-1629 ERLLAGIWQELLG
+1629 ERVLAGIWQDLLG
-1642 AKRVGIDHN
+1642 VKRVGIDQV

-1666 TLARTAGLNL
+1666 TLARKAGLNL

-1682 RTPTIRALAAD
+1682 RTPTIRELAAD
-1693 GATVTLHT
+1693 GATITPHT
-1701 APSADGSLPVTPA
+1701 VPSADGSLPVTPA

-1755 RHEGLRLRVAR
+1755 RHEGLRLRIAR
-1766 TDDGLGLTIAASA
+1766 TDDGLRLTIAASM
-1779 AERLVEEINLVGM
+1779 AERLVEEVNLVGM
-1792 TCLRQ
+1792 TSLRQ

-1816 HTPLVNVTVFRT
+1816 QTPLLNVTVFRT
-1828 SESGDYYVLVL
+1828 SESGDYYLLVL

-1852 FLEALDSAYDALS
+1852 FLEALESAYN
-1865 VGHAVSSPEN
+1865 AVSSGQAASSPEN

-1887 HYANNEAPAELEY
+1887 HYANREAPAELEY
-1900 WEGIDHDQFNL
+1900 WERIDYHQFDL
-1911 DVSDTSSG
+1911 DVSHTSPG
-1919 GGSFSDV
+1919 GASFSHV
-1926 TARELHYAHLEG
+1926 TARELHYARLQG

-1971 ARSAHC
+1971 AGSAHC

-2034 LAGTEPR
+2034 LAGTESR
-2041 PDRAHSINRQRNVL
+2041 PDRAHSINRQRNAL

-2109 IWIGEEM
+2109 IWIGEDM

-2128 VGYQAGRLQIETRY
+2128 VGYQASRLQVETRF
-2142 DPIQINYE
+2142 DPTQIGSE
-2150 VTHNFCTVLQQEL
+2150 ATDKFCTVLQQEL
-2163 LLTISDFGRA
+2163 LLTIDEFARA
-2173 GDTVIHE
+2173 GDTVIPE